1 MSPTRR
7 LQLTSSSPSSLR
19 SAAQK
24 SLQCRFYA
32 QPTSKPSRAEQEIK
46 RLAKAAA
53 SNTKEHAL
61 PARVLIFHA
70 GTARTTFIA
79 LLKVTSLFIG
89 AFFCGIVVPTYIKS
103 EKPVWDTAQV
113 LLCGIVPPIFV
124 AFTTASFVTH
134 VHVNLPSQAR
144 ASKTVL
150 ERFIRSEMP
159 PSTKVTLTTMS
170 FIAKPRQSTMAAG
183 DLLPAK
189 RRFGLINYIRRPDSA
204 AQENANRKWYMW
216 RAVDK
221 FYIQEGRPG
230 QPRKV
235 RYQTPKPDLVQW
247 WIWEA
252 IQQKIAKDLP
262 ASK

>member
-1 MSPTRR
+1 MVGDKTRLHMILR
-7 LQLTSSSPSSLR
+7 KWHWLTL
-19 SAAQK
+19 K
-24 SLQCRFYA
+24 
-32 QPTSKPSRAEQEIK
+32 
-46 RLAKAAA
+46 
-53 SNTKEHAL
+53 HVAL

-103 EKPVWDTAQV
+103 EKPAWDTAQV

-144 ASKTVL
+144 ASKAVL

-252 IQQKIAKDLP
+252 IQQKIPKDLP